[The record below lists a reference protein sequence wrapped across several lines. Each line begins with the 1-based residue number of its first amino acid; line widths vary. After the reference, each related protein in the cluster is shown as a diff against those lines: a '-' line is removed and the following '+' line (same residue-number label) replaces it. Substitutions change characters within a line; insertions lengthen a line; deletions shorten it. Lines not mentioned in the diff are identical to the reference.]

1 RSAALVSGRR
11 PSESD
16 AKMKNYA
23 ATLGWGKKDVFLY
36 LQLALQF
43 VQKAP
48 IGVFGDELLWVGL
61 DQTGLVQPQCIEAER
76 VLGIQV
82 APTVVTDFAQRLQRI
97 VVTRRDSSVDHQLCG
112 TPRIGCTQ
120 VSGLQYGA
128 QRALGGNGIFASK
141 LRAGRQHAAI
151 ILRPWSVCDAAG
163 DHMSDFPGANF
174 L

>member
-1 RSAALVSGRR
+1 MLAAPAHAPILPLDEVRSAGLVSGRR

-82 APTVVTDFAQRLQRI
+82 APNVVTDFAQRL
-97 VVTRRDSSVDHQLCG
+97 
-112 TPRIGCTQ
+112 
-120 VSGLQYGA
+120 
-128 QRALGGNGIFASK
+128 
-141 LRAGRQHAAI
+141 
-151 ILRPWSVCDAAG
+151 
-163 DHMSDFPGANF
+163 
-174 L
+174 